1 MITTGEISQLAKK
14 HKVRDLTIEKDYVI
28 TWMLYGIS
36 QNNVLREALAFKG
49 GTVLKKVYF
58 EFYRFSE
65 DLDFTLLTENLSNEQ
80 VLDEFQKVLDF
91 VMDESAGINLQINL
105 DKNKEHKPTGS
116 LKFIID
122 FVAPMGGAMGNKNL
136 KVDVTR
142 GETLEFEL
150 KDRPVLCEYR
160 DIEDEFKI
168 QCYTL
173 GEVLIE
179 KMTAVM
185 GRTIPRDIYDLW
197 YLFVYEGMDLADHH
211 IEFESKAR
219 NKGHD
224 PADFRTKLDDSL
236 SKYENAWQKSLGS
249 QIHELPDFKQVIRE
263 LNQYL
268 RKFY

>member
-1 MITTGEISQLAKK
+1 MITTGEINQIAKRQ
-14 HKVRDLTIEKDYVI
+14 KVGDLSIEKDYVI
-28 TWMLYGIS
+28 TWILWGVS
-36 QNNVLREALAFKG
+36 QNSILYESLAFKG
-49 GTVLKKVYF
+49 GTVLKKAYF
-58 EFYRFSE
+58 KNYRFSE
-65 DLDFTLLTENLSNEQ
+65 DLDFTILDENLSNEQ
-80 VLDEFQKVLDF
+80 VLNEFQKVLDF
-91 VMDESAGINLQINL
+91 IMDESAGINLQINH

-116 LKFIID
+116 LKFFID

-142 GETLEFEL
+142 GEVLEF
-150 KDRPVLCEYR
+150 DITGRSIFCEYR
-160 DIEDEFKI
+160 DIEDIFVVK
-168 QCYTL
+168 CYTL

-197 YLFVYEGMDLADHH
+197 YLFKYGGMDLADYN

-224 PADFRTKLDDSL
+224 PDKFREKLDNKVAVYKRD
-236 SKYENAWQKSLGS
+236 WQTSLGN
-249 QIHELPDFKQVIRE
+249 QIKELPDFKDVIRE
-263 LNQYL
+263 LNKYM